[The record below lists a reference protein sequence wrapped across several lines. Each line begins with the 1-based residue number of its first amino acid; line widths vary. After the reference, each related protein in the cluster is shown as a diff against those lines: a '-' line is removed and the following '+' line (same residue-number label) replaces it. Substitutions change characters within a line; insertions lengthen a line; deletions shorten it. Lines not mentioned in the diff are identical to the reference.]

1 MPGPADR
8 EETLRRC
15 REIQVRLETLTAE
28 ARAGLDRLLK
38 ESGDLDFISEIIARL
53 KDVGNSPKAVVQPL
67 RPARRRFDAGRR
79 GSAMAERSIG
89 GTWPKEGEEPRVMPG
104 YP

>member
-1 MPGPADR
+1 MMPGPADR

-15 REIQVRLETLTAE
+15 REIQARLETLTPE

-53 KDVGNSPKAVVQPL
+53 KHGSMPEDEAVRWLNAASEGLGRKKA
-67 RPARRRFDAGRR
+67 RN
-79 GSAMAERSIG
+79 
-89 GTWPKEGEEPRVMPG
+89 
-104 YP
+104 